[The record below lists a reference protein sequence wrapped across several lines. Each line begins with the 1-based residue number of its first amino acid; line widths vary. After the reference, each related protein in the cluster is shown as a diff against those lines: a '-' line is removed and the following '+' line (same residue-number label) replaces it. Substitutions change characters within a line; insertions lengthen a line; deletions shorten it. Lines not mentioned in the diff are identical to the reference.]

1 MSLLLPIESYAVN
14 GALPVHEAEYRYP
27 ALADGWY
34 RIHDTLR
41 AEMALFRKC
50 LEKCSGPLEAWQ
62 ADALKTFWKSHSDLV
77 HVHHSHEEDLHIPM
91 LKERVALP
99 EKIMKDHVALLEL
112 MHEVEANVSEL
123 KAGGNVKDVLKAFDN
138 YEPEMKTHFTEEE
151 TIYVPLMRAYFAP
164 KYVSDK
170 TAAIMKKLD
179 KTLIGSFVHHQG
191 SKADF
196 KKFMAQEGIP
206 YFVWYL
212 VFKNCRTLYRKKILT
227 LVQAL
232 LTGVPPTA
240 RLMSKRDLADAI
252 NFDPSQSWKVTRT
265 EAAAAVKLQAPAPTV
280 FSMPTVAELGEKI
293 E

>member
-1 MSLLLPIESYAVN
+1 MALLLPIESYAVN
-14 GALPVHEAEYRYP
+14 GAKPIYEAEYQYP

-50 LEKCSGPLEAWQ
+50 LEKCSDPLEAWQ
-62 ADALKTFWKSHSDLV
+62 ADALKTYWKSHSDLV
-77 HVHHSHEEDLHIPM
+77 HAHHSHEENLHIPM

-99 EKIMKDHVALLEL
+99 EKIMKDHVGLLEL
-112 MHEVEANVSEL
+112 LLEVEANVSEL
-123 KAGGNVKDVLKAFDN
+123 KAGGDVKEVLKAFDN

-170 TAAIMKKLD
+170 TSAIMKKLD
-179 KTLIGSFVHHQG
+179 KTLMGSFVHHQG

-240 RLMSKRDLADAI
+240 RLMSERDLADAI
-252 NFDPSQSWKVTRT
+252 NFDPSQSWKVSRN
-265 EAAAAVKLQAPAPTV
+265 
-280 FSMPTVAELGEKI
+280 
-293 E
+293 

>member
-1 MSLLLPIESYAVN
+1 MALLLPIESYAVN
-14 GALPVHEAEYRYP
+14 GAKPIYEAEYQYP

-50 LEKCSGPLEAWQ
+50 LEKCSDPLEAWQ
-62 ADALKTFWKSHSDLV
+62 ADALKTYWKSHSDLV
-77 HVHHSHEEDLHIPM
+77 HAHHSHEENLHIPM

-99 EKIMKDHVALLEL
+99 EKIMKDHVGLLEL
-112 MHEVEANVSEL
+112 LLEVEANVSEL
-123 KAGGNVKDVLKAFDN
+123 NAGGNVKEVLKAFDN

-170 TAAIMKKLD
+170 TSAIMKKLD
-179 KTLIGSFVHHQG
+179 KTLMGSFVHHQG

-232 LTGVPPTA
+232 LTVPPTA

-252 NFDPSQSWKVTRT
+252 NFDPSQSWKVSRN
-265 EAAAAVKLQAPAPTV
+265 
-280 FSMPTVAELGEKI
+280 
-293 E
+293 